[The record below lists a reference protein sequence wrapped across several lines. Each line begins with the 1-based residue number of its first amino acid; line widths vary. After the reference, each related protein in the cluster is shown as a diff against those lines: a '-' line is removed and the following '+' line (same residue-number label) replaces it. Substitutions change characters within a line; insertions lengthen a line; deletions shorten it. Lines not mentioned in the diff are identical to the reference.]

1 MNPEQ
6 YISDRV
12 DDQIG
17 WLSKKSAWNQRWFKR
32 LRLAEIVLAGSVPVL
47 AAYADTCGAIKLAVA
62 VAGALVAVIAG
73 AISLWKL
80 QELWI
85 EYRATA
91 EALTREKMLF
101 LTQTAPYDTPQA
113 FAEFVTRTE
122 TLLGSENARWSEQMR
137 PQPAAPSGQAGK
149 AAGE

>member
-1 MNPEQ
+1 MTPEQ
-6 YISDRV
+6 YLTERV
-12 DDQIG
+12 DDQIRWMSG
-17 WLSKKSAWNQRWFKR
+17 KSAANQRWFKW
-32 LRLAEIVLAGSVPVL
+32 LRLAEIGLAGSVPVL
-47 AAYADTCGAIKLAVA
+47 AAYADTCGAVRLAVA

-91 EALTREKMLF
+91 EALKREKMLY

-113 FAEFVTRTE
+113 FAELVTRVE
-122 TLLGSENARWSEQMR
+122 ALLGSENARWSDAMR
-137 PQPAAPSGQAGK
+137 PKAPAAPGEGGK
-149 AAGE
+149 PSD